1 MASGR
6 IRDSAVNALA
16 AAAFPVTTGALMKI
30 KMFSIAAS
38 LLAFGGA
45 IAATP
50 DNYPTKPI
58 RLIVP
63 FTPGGSTDILARIVS
78 KQITDTFG
86 QQCIADNRPG
96 AGGVIGMETAARAA
110 PDGYTL
116 VMGHIGTLAVNPALY
131 PKLSYDPLKD
141 FAPITLVALI
151 PNMMSVNPKVPAK
164 TVKELIALA
173 QAKPGSLNY
182 GSGGN
187 GSAAHLATEY
197 FKLQTKTD
205 FVHIPYKGTAPAV
218 TDLIAGNISMMLT
231 GVPPQLSFVKAGRLR
246 PIAVATAKRL
256 AIFPDVPTIGETVK
270 GFEATQWY
278 GILAPAKVPKDYIDK
293 LNAAIVKAL
302 HSPEVHALLSGEA
315 AEPVGNSPE
324 EFGKFIKA
332 EIARWAPV
340 VKASGAKPN

>member
-1 MASGR
+1 MKVK
-6 IRDSAVNALA
+6 AVCLAVALA
-16 AAAFPVTTGALMKI
+16 AAGG
-30 KMFSIAAS
+30 SHAAVQ
-38 LLAFGGA
+38 
-45 IAATP
+45 

-58 RLIVP
+58 RLVVP
-63 FTPGGSTDILARIVS
+63 FTPGGSTDILARLVA

-86 QQCIADNRPG
+86 KQCIIDNRPG
-96 AGGVIGMETAARAA
+96 AGGAIGMEIAARAA

-131 PKLSYDPLKD
+131 PKLAYDPIKD
-141 FAPITLVALI
+141 FQPVTLVAMI

-164 TVKELIALA
+164 SVSDIISLA
-173 QAKPGSLNY
+173 KAKPASLTY

-197 FKLQTKTD
+197 FEVLTKTEL
-205 FVHIPYKGTAPAV
+205 VHIPYKGTAPAV
-218 TDLIAGNISMMLT
+218 TDVIAGNVQMILT

-256 AIFPDVPTIGETVK
+256 PLFPDIPTIGETVK
-270 GFEATQWY
+270 GYEATQWY
-278 GILAPAKVPKDYIDK
+278 GILAPVKVPKPYIDK

-302 HSPEVHALLSGEA
+302 HSPEAKALLSSEA

-324 EFGKFIKA
+324 EFGRFIRS
-332 EIARWAPV
+332 EIDRWAPV
-340 VKASGAKPN
+340 VKQSGAKAD